1 LKKVNAVTVDS
12 TMRLVNTDFI
22 TGKNLETLELVTGWG
37 MLAFGVNLQKAA
49 NRANQEM
56 ESAAEELNADAIINV
71 RYSFG
76 GGGTNCVLATGTAVK
91 FV

>member
-1 LKKVNAVTVDS
+1 
-12 TMRLVNTDFI
+12 MILVNTDFI
-22 TGKNLETLELVTGWG
+22 TGKNIETLGLVTGWG

-49 NRANQEM
+49 QRANAEM
-56 ESAAEELNADAIINV
+56 ENMANEMNADAIINI

>member
-1 LKKVNAVTVDS
+1 
-12 TMRLVNTDFI
+12 MILVNTDFI
-22 TGKNLETLELVTGWG
+22 TGKNLKTLALVNGWG
-37 MLAFGVNLQKAA
+37 MLTFGVNLQKAA
-49 NRANQEM
+49 QRAN
-56 ESAAEELNADAIINV
+56 SELEIQAQQMNADAIINV

>member
-1 LKKVNAVTVDS
+1 
-12 TMRLVNTDFI
+12 MILVNTDFI
-22 TGKNLETLELVTGWG
+22 TGKNLQTLELVNGWG
-37 MLAFGVNLQKAA
+37 LLAFGINLQKAA
-49 NRANQEM
+49 QRANAEM
-56 ESAAEELNADAIINV
+56 EEAAKEMGADAIINV